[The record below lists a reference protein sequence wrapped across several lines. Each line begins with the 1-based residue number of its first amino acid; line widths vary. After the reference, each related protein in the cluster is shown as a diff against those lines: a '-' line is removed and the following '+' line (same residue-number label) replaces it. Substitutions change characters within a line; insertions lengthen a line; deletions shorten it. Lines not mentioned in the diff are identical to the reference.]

1 MERGQTERGESEQ
14 DKAHISADPDFAE
27 AYFDIAEIGVCHY
40 RNPVDRYMIAKFN
53 RHCTGSFFD
62 RLFKASR
69 ALSKKNKDGAT
80 VREVKVWIRIAVSKR
95 DQHSMFLLRQMSKTG
110 QAVAVDVNKGGK
122 PTALVMYGE
131 SKEYR
136 RLQFETAEDVRAV
149 MNDESRA
156 QELKAEQG
164 NTSRMAEYEW
174 NSIQTTASHKLVY
187 MKNAQNKS
195 DLRLS
200 SFASTGAE
208 KTLSEACRIGVGLTH
223 RERLKQVL
231 WRNAPNT
238 SFGVQNKKQPR
249 ENKDTKKRNRDSAND
264 TAVGEGGPP
273 SKTSRTTQ
281 HEAVPP
287 PPFRVWVCQKATSRC
302 QTSARLLRRR
312 LGFRRGDRV
321 DLPGHHV

>member
-1 MERGQTERGESEQ
+1 MRSKLGKCGNMERGQTERGESEQ

-122 PTALVMYGE
+122 PTALVLYGE

-149 MNDESRA
+149 MNDKSRA
-156 QELKAEQG
+156 QELKAEQEIRREWQSMSG
-164 NTSRMAEYEW
+164 TPSRPLRPTSW
-174 NSIQTTASHKLVY
+174 PI
-187 MKNAQNKS
+187 
-195 DLRLS
+195 
-200 SFASTGAE
+200 
-208 KTLSEACRIGVGLTH
+208 
-223 RERLKQVL
+223 
-231 WRNAPNT
+231 
-238 SFGVQNKKQPR
+238 
-249 ENKDTKKRNRDSAND
+249 
-264 TAVGEGGPP
+264 
-273 SKTSRTTQ
+273 
-281 HEAVPP
+281 
-287 PPFRVWVCQKATSRC
+287 
-302 QTSARLLRRR
+302 
-312 LGFRRGDRV
+312 
-321 DLPGHHV
+321 